1 MILSDQS
8 VPEPAPLRASRC
20 GAGGIRTVL
29 RKVLGAAL
37 LVAMAACGGG
47 GGSDSPATPAPPP
60 PLPPL
65 PLLPLSTNATLIGV
79 VKDAKTGAPVRG
91 ARVAVGSKA
100 SVTDALGIYVLDGL
114 PLGDTIVQ
122 ISAPGHAAN
131 TAVVQTSGLRAQQTL
146 DIRLA
151 PVSASLA
158 FDPATAQTLQDPAT
172 AAAVVLPVAA
182 LVGPGGAAPVGAAK
196 VQLTPL
202 GVTTMPGTF
211 TSAANQSIETFGALQ
226 VNFTDAAGNTLNLA
240 AGKTATLRIPA
251 RGAPGATLPA
261 SVPLFHFDTA
271 RSLWVQ
277 EGRATL
283 VSAPSGAYYE
293 GAVTH
298 FSTWNADEA
307 MEIVFVR
314 GIAVD
319 ADGETLPG
327 ARVVCDGVDYAA
339 QTSAVANTQGVFAV
353 PVRRN
358 SKVLCQ
364 ASVAGSSSARFEETT
379 GTIDITADRLDT
391 QIPITNAV
399 RVTLSDSVSRID
411 KSAGPLGTFIA
422 VELRMPFTSIAMP
435 LDASQL
441 SAGKVLW
448 EVTASFSDSDGG
460 STFKP
465 WTDGTGA
472 FLALRPDLAP
482 GAANDPYNGIVAF
495 AAGFRLSSA
504 DLAANRTRVTL
515 YMRLV
520 TFKQSALTG
529 LFARTVGNTVS
540 YTFSL
545 VREPVL
551 ANGLTWLPLPVD
563 VFEAQAPDSGGQT
576 VYLPRQQTYTQSIA
590 YCAARGYR
598 MPTLS
603 EALAFYPTGPYGPS
617 SGSSLGAL
625 GAVWAAPNPDSTG
638 NAYLVNSNGTSAQG
652 STSTGTAI
660 ALCTR

>member
-1 MILSDQS
+1 MRFSDQP
-8 VPEPAPLRASRC
+8 VPEPAPLRASRH
-20 GAGGIRTVL
+20 GDDEIRTVL
-29 RKVLGAAL
+29 RKVLVAAL

-47 GGSDSPATPAPPP
+47 GGSDSPATPPPPP

-65 PLLPLSTNATLIGV
+65 ALSTSATLIGV
-79 VKDAKTGAPVRG
+79 IKDANTGAPVRG

-151 PVSASLA
+151 PVSATLA
-158 FDPATAQTLQDPAT
+158 FDPATAQTLQDPNT

-182 LVGPGGAAPVGAAK
+182 LAGPGGATPVGAAR

-202 GVTTMPGTF
+202 GVATMPGTF
-211 TSAANQSIETFGALQ
+211 TSSANQSIETFGALQ
-226 VNFTDAAGNTLNLA
+226 VNFTDSAGNALNLA

-283 VSAPSGAYYE
+283 VSAPGGAYYE

-298 FSTWNADEA
+298 FSTWNADEP

-314 GIAVD
+314 GVAID

-364 ASVAGSSSARFEETT
+364 VSVAGSSSARFEETT
-379 GTIDITADRLDT
+379 GTVDITADRLDT
-391 QIPITNAV
+391 QVQISNAV
-399 RVTLSDSVSRID
+399 RVTLADSVTRID
-411 KSAGPLGTFIA
+411 KDAGPLGVFIA
-422 VELRMPFTSIAMP
+422 VELRIPFTSIAMP

-472 FLALRPDLAP
+472 FLAQRPDLAP
-482 GAANDPYNGIVAF
+482 GAANDPYKGIVAF

-529 LFARTVGNTVS
+529 VFARTVSNTVS
-540 YTFSL
+540 YTFPL
-545 VREPVL
+545 VREPVV
-551 ANGLTWLPLPVD
+551 ANGLTWLPLPVE
-563 VFEAQAPDSGGQT
+563 VFVAQLPDSNGQPVL
-576 VYLPRQQTYTQSIA
+576 VYLPLRQTYTEAIA
-590 YCAARGYR
+590 YCVARDYR
-598 MPTLS
+598 LPTLR

-617 SGSSLGAL
+617 SGLGDQ
-625 GAVWAAPNPDSTG
+625 GAVWAAPNPDSSG
-638 NAYLVNSNGTSAQG
+638 SAYLVNANGSSLEG
-652 STSTGTAI
+652 SSSTGTAI